1 MKLVVCGLLLSAVA
15 SIGQSLQSVAL
26 EETAETSAN
35 ASLGDLDRDG
45 DLDIVL
51 AKGRHWPL
59 VDFVLL
65 NDGAGGFEQRHEV
78 GGSADRTY
86 TAALAAL
93 DGDADLDLVVGN
105 DRPDDKR
112 VYFNDGGG
120 QFSLVGTFGDS
131 EWPTRNVTVA
141 DLNGDERP
149 EIIVANRGGPENL
162 SANYVCVNDGGGAF
176 PCCDVL
182 SGESATTIA
191 AGDLTGD
198 GSVDLFVPHRDGGQS
213 YLFVNDGSG
222 GFDERH
228 AVGPSRSATRAVAL
242 GDLDSDGLLDII
254 VGDQIEG
261 GARLYINRGDASFE
275 DPRALGDPSD
285 NVYALAVADLDGDG
299 DEDVVVGNAGAPG
312 AILTNEG
319 LGERFT
325 LARFGDA
332 QGAMYGVAIG
342 DVNGDGVA
350 DIVAGRSDAPN
361 TLYLGRSQAPAP

>member
-1 MKLVVCGLLLSAVA
+1 MKSAVFGLLLAVLVA
-15 SIGQSLQSVAL
+15 NGQSFRSVAL

-35 ASLGDLDRDG
+35 ASLGDLDGDG

-59 VDFVLL
+59 VDFILL

-86 TAALAAL
+86 TAALADL

-112 VYFNDGGG
+112 VYFNDGDGH
-120 QFSLVGTFGDS
+120 FRLVGTFGDS

-141 DLNGDERP
+141 DLNGDKRP
-149 EIIVANRGGPENL
+149 EIIVANRGGPDNL
-162 SANYVCVNDGGGAF
+162 SANYICFNDGTGAF
-176 PCCDVL
+176 PVCAML

-213 YLFVNDGSG
+213 YLFVNDGKG

-228 AVGPSRSATRAVAL
+228 AVGPSRTATRAVAL

-254 VGDQIEG
+254 VGDGVEG
-261 GARLYINRGDASFE
+261 GVRLYINRGDASFE
-275 DPRALGDPSD
+275 ESRAIGAPGDT
-285 NVYALAVADLDGDG
+285 VFALAVADLDGDG
-299 DEDVVVGNAGAPG
+299 DEDVVVGNSRAPG
-312 AILTNEG
+312 AILSNDG
-319 LGERFT
+319 SGHGFT
-325 LARFGDA
+325 LTRFSDA
-332 QGAMYGVAIG
+332 EGAVYGLAIG
-342 DVNGDGVA
+342 DVNRDGVA

-361 TLYLGRSQAPAP
+361 TLYLGCC

>member
-1 MKLVVCGLLLSAVA
+1 MRLAVCGILLAVFI
-15 SIGQSLQSVAL
+15 SNGQSWRSVAL

-35 ASLGDLDRDG
+35 ASLGDLDGDG

-86 TAALAAL
+86 TAALADL
-93 DGDADLDLVVGN
+93 DGDGDLDLVVGN

-112 VYFNDGGG
+112 VYFNDGHGRFG
-120 QFSLVGTFGDS
+120 LAGTFGDS
-131 EWPTRNVTVA
+131 EWPTRNVTV
-141 DLNGDERP
+141 
-149 EIIVANRGGPENL
+149 NL
-162 SANYVCVNDGGGAF
+162 SANYVCFNDGSGAF
-176 PCCDVL
+176 PACEVL

-198 GSVDLFVPHRDGGQS
+198 GFVDLFVPHRDGGQS
-213 YLFVNDGSG
+213 YVYVNDGDG
-222 GFDERH
+222 GFDEHH
-228 AVGPSRSATRAVAL
+228 AVGPMRSATRAVAL
-242 GDLDSDGLLDII
+242 GDLNGDGRLDII
-254 VGDQIEG
+254 VGDQLEG
-261 GARLYINRGDASFE
+261 GAWLYINRGGVLFDE
-275 DPRALGDPSD
+275 PRPIGDSSD
-285 NVYALAVADLDGDG
+285 NVYSLAVADLDGDG
-299 DEDVVVGNAGAPG
+299 DADVVVGNREAPG
-312 AILTNEG
+312 AILTNDG
-319 LGERFT
+319 TGQTFT
-325 LARFGDA
+325 LTRFGDA

-361 TLYLGRSQAPAP
+361 TLYLGCC